1 MPLAAQRATD
11 RLIIGRAKK
20 NSGVGREVPI
30 TAKWGLV
37 GRGQN
42 ATGQHLSSAFWHN
55 NSSAAGKESEID
67 RDGVENRKVS
77 DVVDDQ
83 PKDGSSSHE

>member
-1 MPLAAQRATD
+1 MLTEEQV
-11 RLIIGRAKK
+11 IGRAKK

-37 GRGQN
+37 ERGQN

-55 NSSAAGKESEID
+55 NSSRAGKESEIGSHGID
-67 RDGVENRKVS
+67 D
-77 DVVDDQ
+77 DVVHNDDDE

>member
-1 MPLAAQRATD
+1 V
-11 RLIIGRAKK
+11 KK
-20 NSGVGREVPI
+20 NSGSPRDLPI

-42 ATGQHLSSAFWHN
+42 AAYQHLSSAFWHD
-55 NSSAAGKESEID
+55 NSSAAGKESETAGGD
-67 RDGVENRKVS
+67 DG
-77 DVVDDQ
+77 

>member
-1 MPLAAQRATD
+1 
-11 RLIIGRAKK
+11 
-20 NSGVGREVPI
+20 VEVPI

-37 GRGQN
+37 ERGQN

-55 NSSAAGKESEID
+55 NSSAADKEFEID
-67 RDGVENRKVS
+67 RDGIDDRKVS
-77 DVVDDQ
+77 DVVEDE

>member
-1 MPLAAQRATD
+1 M
-11 RLIIGRAKK
+11 
-20 NSGVGREVPI
+20 PI

-55 NSSAAGKESEID
+55 NSSAAGKEIEID
-67 RDGVENRKVS
+67 RDGVDDFLHDV
-77 DVVDDQ
+77 VVDDE

>member
-1 MPLAAQRATD
+1 M
-11 RLIIGRAKK
+11 KK
-20 NSGVGREVPI
+20 NSGDPADLPI

-42 ATGQHLSSAFWHN
+42 AACQYLSSAFWHD
-55 NSSAAGKESEID
+55 NSSAAGKESETARGGGD
-67 RDGVENRKVS
+67 E
-77 DVVDDQ
+77 

>member
-1 MPLAAQRATD
+1 M
-11 RLIIGRAKK
+11 
-20 NSGVGREVPI
+20 PI

-42 ATGQHLSSAFWHN
+42 ATSQHLSSAFWHH

-67 RDGVENRKVS
+67 DGICVAIDGGGGIDE
-77 DVVDDQ
+77 

>member
-1 MPLAAQRATD
+1 M
-11 RLIIGRAKK
+11 KK
-20 NSGVGREVPI
+20 NSGSPRDLPI

-42 ATGQHLSSAFWHN
+42 AAYQHLSSAFWHD
-55 NSSAAGKESEID
+55 NSSAAGKESEI
-67 RDGVENRKVS
+67 GS
-77 DVVDDQ
+77 DHAE

>member
-1 MPLAAQRATD
+1 M
-11 RLIIGRAKK
+11 
-20 NSGVGREVPI
+20 PI

-37 GRGQN
+37 ERGQN
-42 ATGQHLSSAFWHN
+42 AAAQHLSSAFWHH

-67 RDGVENRKVS
+67 DGICVAIGGGIIDE
-77 DVVDDQ
+77 